1 MTDLKLSTAT
11 EATTPVEKVV
21 EPVKVPVVPVV
32 EVPPTHDNK
41 NTVKPVDV
49 LKTDEEVVAPAV

>member
-11 EATTPVEKVV
+11 EATKPVEKIV

-32 EVPPTHDNK
+32 EVPPAHDNK
-41 NTVKPVDV
+41 NTVKPEV
-49 LKTDEEVVAPAV
+49 LKTDEVASTV